1 VSRFHALTL
10 SDVRRET
17 PDAVSLAFNVPPELA
32 ADFVWQPGQYLTL
45 RAMLDGE
52 DVRRSYSICAG
63 PEDGELRV
71 AVKHVEGGRFS
82 GHANSGLRA
91 GEVLEVMPPVGR
103 FTLAPAAGP
112 RLVLCFA
119 AGSGITPIISIIRD
133 LLAREPETRVM
144 LFYGNRT
151 IGSILFREA
160 LEDLKNRYLSRLSI
174 THVLS
179 REKQDVALL
188 NGRLDAEKIRAFT
201 GRLFDPAIVD
211 DVLVC
216 GPAAMVADVEAVL
229 TQAGVEKGRI
239 RHELFLAPDAPAPGS
254 RPVASAAAP
263 ARSGNARVTVILDGI
278 RTDIAVP
285 FEGGISVIEA
295 AEKQGVDLPYSCK
308 GGVCSTCRCMTRA
321 GEVEMMLNYSLE
333 PWETEAGYVL
343 ACQTRPLSDDIIL
356 DFDEA

>member
-1 VSRFHALTL
+1 MRRFHALTL

-17 PDAVSLAFNVPPELA
+17 PEAVSLAFAVPPELA
-32 ADFVWQPGQYLTL
+32 ADFAWQPGQYLTL
-45 RAMLDGE
+45 RAWLDGE

-82 GHANSGLRA
+82 AHANTGLKA
-91 GEVLEVMPPVGR
+91 GEVIEVMPPIGR
-103 FTLAPAAGP
+103 FTLAPATGP

-160 LEDLKNRYLSRLSI
+160 LEDLKNRYLTRLSI
-174 THVLS
+174 VHVLS

-188 NGRLDAEKIRAFT
+188 NGRIDAGKIRAFA
-201 GRLFDPAIVD
+201 GRLFDPAVVD

-216 GPAAMVADVEAVL
+216 GPAAMIADVETVL
-229 TQAGVEKGRI
+229 TEAGVDRARI
-239 RHELFLAPDAPAPGS
+239 RHELFLAPDAAPPTP
-254 RPVASAAAP
+254 RPTTAAA
-263 ARSGNARVTVILDGI
+263 ARSGNARVTVILDGM
-278 RTDIAVP
+278 RTEIAVP

-295 AEKQGVDLPYSCK
+295 AASQGVDLPYSCK

-343 ACQTRPLSDDIIL
+343 ACQSRPLSDEVIL

>member
-1 VSRFHALTL
+1 MSRFHSLTL
-10 SDVRRET
+10 TDVRRET
-17 PDAVSLAFNVPPELA
+17 ADAVSLAFAVPPELA
-32 ADFVWQPGQYLTL
+32 ADFAWQPGQYLTL
-45 RAMLDGE
+45 RALVDGE

-82 GHANSGLRA
+82 GHANAGLKP
-91 GEVLEVMPPVGR
+91 GEVLEVMPPSGR
-103 FTLAPAAGP
+103 FTLAPATGP

-160 LEDLKNRYLSRLSI
+160 LEDLKNRYLTRLSI

-179 REKQDVALL
+179 REKQDVPLL
-188 NGRLDAEKIRAFT
+188 NGRLDAEKLRAFT
-201 GRLFDPAIVD
+201 GRLFDPAAVD
-211 DVLVC
+211 DVLIC
-216 GPAAMVADVEAVL
+216 GPAQMVADVEGVL
-229 TQAGVEKGRI
+229 SEAGIDRARI
-239 RHELFLAPDAPAPGS
+239 RHELFLAPDAAPQAP
-254 RPVASAAAP
+254 RKPAAA
-263 ARSGNARVTVILDGI
+263 AGTRAGNARVTVILDGL
-278 RTDIAVP
+278 RTEIAVP

-295 AEKQGVDLPYSCK
+295 AGKQGVDLPYSCK

-333 PWETEAGYVL
+333 QWETDAGYVL
-343 ACQTRPLSDDIIL
+343 ACQTRPLSDEVIL

>member
-1 VSRFHALTL
+1 MSRFHALTL
-10 SDVRRET
+10 TDVRRET
-17 PDAVSLAFNVPPELA
+17 PEAVSLAFAVPPDLA
-32 ADFVWQPGQYLTL
+32 GDFAWQPGQYLTL
-45 RAMLDGE
+45 RALLDGE

-82 GHANSGLRA
+82 GHANTSLKP
-91 GEVLEVMPPVGR
+91 GEILEVMPPIGR
-103 FTLAPAAGP
+103 FTLAPATGP

-160 LEDLKNRYLSRLSI
+160 LEDLKNRYLTRLSI
-174 THVLS
+174 THILS

-188 NGRLDAEKIRAFT
+188 NGRLDAEKIGAFT
-201 GRLFDPAIVD
+201 GRLFDPAVVD

-216 GPAAMVADVEAVL
+216 GPARMVADVESVL
-229 TQAGVEKGRI
+229 TAAGVEKARI
-239 RHELFLAPDAPAPGS
+239 RHELFLAPDAAPQAP
-254 RPVASAAAP
+254 RPVAAAAP
-263 ARSGNARVTVILDGI
+263 ARTGNARVTVILDGI

-295 AEKQGVDLPYSCK
+295 AGAQGVDLPYSCK

-343 ACQTRPLSDDIIL
+343 ACQTKPLSDEVIL

>member
-1 VSRFHALTL
+1 MSRFHALTL
-10 SDVRRET
+10 TDVRRET
-17 PDAVSLAFNVPPELA
+17 PEAVSLAFAVPPDLA
-32 ADFVWQPGQYLTL
+32 ADFTWQPGQYLTL
-45 RAMLDGE
+45 RALLDGE

-82 GHANSGLRA
+82 AHANTSLQPGA
-91 GEVLEVMPPVGR
+91 VVEVMPPIGR
-103 FTLAPAAGP
+103 FTLGPATGP

-119 AGSGITPIISIIRD
+119 AGSGITPVISIIRD

-160 LEDLKNRYLSRLSI
+160 LEDLKNRYLTRLSI

-188 NGRLDAEKIRAFT
+188 NGRLDAEKIRAFA

-216 GPAAMVADVEAVL
+216 GPAAMVADVEGVL
-229 TQAGVEKGRI
+229 TEAGVDRARI
-239 RHELFLAPDAPAPGS
+239 RHELFLAPDAPPQAP
-254 RPVASAAAP
+254 RAARTA
-263 ARSGNARVTVILDGI
+263 AGTLRSGNARVTVILDGI

-295 AEKQGVDLPYSCK
+295 AGKQGVDLPYSCK

-321 GEVEMMLNYSLE
+321 GEVEMMLNYALE
-333 PWETEAGYVL
+333 PWETDAGYVL
-343 ACQTRPLSDDIIL
+343 ACQTRPLSDEVIL

>member
-1 VSRFHALTL
+1 MSRFHPLTL

-17 PDAVSLAFNVPPELA
+17 ADAVSLAFVVPPELA
-32 ADFVWQPGQYLTL
+32 ADFAWQPGQYLTL
-45 RAMLDGE
+45 RTLVDGE

-82 GHANSGLRA
+82 GHANTGLKP
-91 GEVLEVMPPVGR
+91 GEVIEVMPPTGR
-103 FTLAPAAGP
+103 FTLSPATGP

-160 LEDLKNRYLSRLSI
+160 LEDLKNRYLTRLSI

-179 REKQDVALL
+179 REKQDVPLL
-188 NGRLDAEKIRAFT
+188 NGRLDAGKVRAFT
-201 GRLFDPAIVD
+201 GRLFDPAVVD
-211 DVLVC
+211 DVLIC
-216 GPAAMVADVEAVL
+216 GPARMVADVEEVL
-229 TQAGVEKGRI
+229 TKAGIDRTRI
-239 RHELFLAPDAPAPGS
+239 RHELFLAPDAAPQTP
-254 RPVASAAAP
+254 RKPAAP
-263 ARSGNARVTVILDGI
+263 AGTRAGNARVTVILDGL
-278 RTDIAVP
+278 RTEIAVP

-295 AEKQGVDLPYSCK
+295 AGKQGVDLPYSCK

-333 PWETEAGYVL
+333 QWETDAGYVL
-343 ACQTRPLSDDIIL
+343 ACQTRPLSDEVIL